1 MREKLP
7 FKVGITAISIL
18 IVIVTYLLPTP
29 EGLVFEGKMLLG
41 ILVACVIMWIC
52 EPVPIVV
59 TPAAAASLNE
69 GSNGLIASIPRS

>member
-7 FKVGITAISIL
+7 FKVGITALSIL

-41 ILVACVIMWIC
+41 ILVALFLIHISCWVGSSFGRDHAR
-52 EPVPIVV
+52 VPSWR
-59 TPAAAASLNE
+59 AQS
-69 GSNGLIASIPRS
+69 

>member
-41 ILVACVIMWIC
+41 ILVA
-52 EPVPIVV
+52 
-59 TPAAAASLNE
+59 
-69 GSNGLIASIPRS
+69 